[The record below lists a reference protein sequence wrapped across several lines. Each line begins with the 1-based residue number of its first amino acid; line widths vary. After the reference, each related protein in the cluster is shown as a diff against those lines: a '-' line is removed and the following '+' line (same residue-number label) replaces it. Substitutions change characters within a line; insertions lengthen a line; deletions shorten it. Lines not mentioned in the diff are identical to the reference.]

1 MVHVLNKINCA
12 RMKLIITALHN
23 GGGCLNELQHNQ
35 SASMQITAGSVRRK
49 QWTKTHAISFFAQK
63 NAYMERSSNTKG

>member
-23 GGGCLNELQHNQ
+23 GGGCLNELQHIQN
-35 SASMQITAGSVRRK
+35 ASMQITAGPVRRK
-49 QWTKTHAISFFAQK
+49 QWTKTHSISFFAQTT
-63 NAYMERSSNTKG
+63 AYA